1 MSPNRAPAADG
12 ALSRPDPRFQLNG
25 ETMRTIPTAA
35 AALGMTLAAGCTQP
49 QLAAPGTAQATNR
62 SGVNVGSL
70 SCNVAGGVGFV
81 FGSSR
86 TLNCLFT
93 RTDGIAERYEGTIRR
108 YGVDVGFT
116 RESSVVWLVLAPGS
130 IAPGAIAGEYAGA
143 TAQGT
148 VGIGVGANVLLGGS
162 NDQIT
167 LQPVSVEGSVGLNAA
182 AGVAAL
188 SLRKVS

>member
-1 MSPNRAPAADG
+1 MHRILIAVAT
-12 ALSRPDPRFQLNG
+12 LSL
-25 ETMRTIPTAA
+25 A
-35 AALGMTLAAGCTQP
+35 LAAGCTQ
-49 QLAAPGTAQATNR
+49 QQRAGAPDTARAPNR
-62 SGVNVGSL
+62 GGVNVGSL

-86 TLNCLFT
+86 TLGCVFT
-93 RTDGIAERYEGTIRR
+93 RSDGVGERYEGTIRR
-108 YGVDVGFT
+108 FGVDVGFT
-116 RESSVVWLVLAPGS
+116 RESTVVWLVFAPGS

-148 VGIGVGANVLLGGS
+148 VGVGVGANVLLGGS
-162 NDQIT
+162 SNQIT
-167 LQPVSVEGSVGLNAA
+167 LQPVSIEGSVGLNAA

>member
-1 MSPNRAPAADG
+1 MIATAT
-12 ALSRPDPRFQLNG
+12 ALLMG
-25 ETMRTIPTAA
+25 
-35 AALGMTLAAGCTQP
+35 LAAGCTQQP
-49 QLAAPGTAQATNR
+49 AAPGTAQAASR

-93 RTDGIAERYEGTIRR
+93 RTNGVGERYEGTIRR

-116 RESSVVWLVLAPGS
+116 RESTVVWLVFAPGS
-130 IAPGAIAGEYAGA
+130 IAPGALAGEYGGA

-148 VGIGVGANVLLGGS
+148 VGVGVGANVLLGGS
-162 NDQIT
+162 NNQIT

-188 SLRKVS
+188 SLRKVP

>member
-1 MSPNRAPAADG
+1 MRMILTATT
-12 ALSRPDPRFQLNG
+12 ALL
-25 ETMRTIPTAA
+25 
-35 AALGMTLAAGCTQP
+35 LGVAAGCTQQQP
-49 QLAAPGTAQATNR
+49 AAPGTTQAANR
-62 SGVNVGSL
+62 GGVNVGSL

-93 RTDGIAERYEGTIRR
+93 RTDGVGERYEGTIRR

-116 RESSVVWLVLAPGS
+116 RESTVVWLVFAPGS
-130 IAPGAIAGEYAGA
+130 IAPGALAGEYGGA

-148 VGIGVGANVLLGGS
+148 VGVGVGANVLLGGS
-162 NDQIT
+162 SNQIT

-188 SLRKVS
+188 SLRKVL

>member
-1 MSPNRAPAADG
+1 
-12 ALSRPDPRFQLNG
+12 
-25 ETMRTIPTAA
+25 MRMISTAA
-35 AALGMTLAAGCTQP
+35 AALSLALAAGCTQQQP
-49 QLAAPGTAQATNR
+49 TAPGTAQATNR

-93 RTDGIAERYEGTIRR
+93 RTDGIGERYEGTIRR

-116 RESSVVWLVLAPGS
+116 RESTVVWLVFAPGS
-130 IAPGAIAGEYAGA
+130 IAPGALTGEYGGA

-148 VGIGVGANVLLGGS
+148 VGVGVGANVLLGGS
-162 NDQIT
+162 SSQIT

-188 SLRKVS
+188 SLRKVP